1 MNTKRMLFII
11 NPCAGQRR
19 VARKLADILQRFC
32 AGGMVPTVLT
42 TEYAGHARKL
52 VQQYAGQH
60 DIVVCAGGDAR

>member
-19 VARKLADILQRFC
+19 VARKLPTILQRFC

-42 TEYAGHARKL
+42 TEYAGHA
-52 VQQYAGQH
+52 ASSFSNTPGSMTSWS
-60 DIVVCAGGDAR
+60 ARAATAR